1 MIKHEMHYRV
11 IQKLKFKLDG
21 GHLYNAPSILPMQ
34 TNKTCVKP
42 VKQFRIFIGMFGFLI
57 FPANP
62 AWAVQA
68 HGGVEG
74 LVSHQIGHVLFVI
87 GMGYLL
93 YRLSRLQRKD
103 LDWLEFKIFLWL
115 IIAWNLLTFSGHW
128 MHEFVAPEKFIKTG
142 GNIIAFSITNFS
154 DAYFYLT
161 RLDHLLL
168 VPSFIFLLLAL
179 RKWRLQ
185 Q

>member
-1 MIKHEMHYRV
+1 M
-11 IQKLKFKLDG
+11 
-21 GHLYNAPSILPMQ
+21 
-34 TNKTCVKP
+34 
-42 VKQFRIFIGMFGFLI
+42 KQFIIVLGVFGSLLL
-57 FPANP
+57 PAIP

-68 HGGVEG
+68 HGGAEG
-74 LVSHQIGHVLFVI
+74 LVSHQLGHVLFVI

-93 YRLSRLQRKD
+93 FRLQRLQISG

-115 IIAWNLLTFSGHW
+115 LIAWNILTFSGHW
-128 MHEFVAPEKFIKTG
+128 MHECMAPGKFIKSDG
-142 GNIIAFSITNFS
+142 HIVSFSVASVS

-179 RKWRLQ
+179 RKWRVQ
-185 Q
+185 S

>member
-1 MIKHEMHYRV
+1 MAQFV
-11 IQKLKFKLDG
+11 IGSGAFVLLLFSAL
-21 GHLYNAPSILPMQ
+21 
-34 TNKTCVKP
+34 
-42 VKQFRIFIGMFGFLI
+42 
-57 FPANP
+57 P

-68 HGGVEG
+68 HGGAEG
-74 LVSHQIGHVLFVI
+74 LVSHQIGHVLFIV

-93 YRLSRLQRKD
+93 FRLYHLRMQGSG
-103 LDWLEFKIFLWL
+103 WPEFKVFLWL

-128 MHEFVAPEKFIKTG
+128 MHEYEAPGKFIKTG
-142 GNIIAFSITNFS
+142 GDITSFAITNFS

-185 Q
+185 